1 MGDSPRTVSKMA
13 YSDDPIGGVH
23 RFVVLIDGCLVQRRT
38 GEFLMSEPIKQHSPS
53 RKFSRY
59 NYAFGPVVAGLIL
72 DAVDIVTFGPV
83 GLALGFPIGA
93 AAGYWLARSL
103 RLETNVSLIC
113 ALIAGVYC
121 TIPGTE
127 LLPLGTLVGA
137 LVRLEDVP
145 EPPSN
150 ETLVGDAPVAEQV
163 REDDTIMPS

>member
-1 MGDSPRTVSKMA
+1 MSDS
-13 YSDDPIGGVH
+13 
-23 RFVVLIDGCLVQRRT
+23 
-38 GEFLMSEPIKQHSPS
+38 EKQQSSS

-59 NYAFGPVVAGLIL
+59 NYAFGPVVAGLII
-72 DAVDIVTFGPV
+72 DAVDLVTFGPV

-103 RLETNVSLIC
+103 RLETNASLIC

-127 LLPLGTLVGA
+127 LLPLGTFVGA

-145 EPPSN
+145 EHPSN
-150 ETLVGDAPVAEQV
+150 VSSAAHASTVEEV
-163 REDDTIMPS
+163 REEVSVLSS

>member
-1 MGDSPRTVSKMA
+1 MSNKEVQQNPSKKW
-13 YSDDPIGGVH
+13 
-23 RFVVLIDGCLVQRRT
+23 T
-38 GEFLMSEPIKQHSPS
+38 
-53 RKFSRY
+53 RY
-59 NYAFGPVVAGLIL
+59 NHAFGPVAAGLII
-72 DAVDIVTFGPV
+72 DAVDFVTFGPI

-103 RLETNVSLIC
+103 RLETNPSLLC

-145 EPPSN
+145 ETPSAADSG
-150 ETLVGDAPVAEQV
+150 EEKPAVIEAS
-163 REDDTIMPS
+163 DDDKLMLS